1 MSLSKLQPLIDVR
14 YNADTMVDPDLDA
27 LLLLVFELG
36 GVNLRD
42 WQKAS
47 VYCCLKKKDLIVK
60 AGTGAG
66 KTWVFWAMA
75 LSQPK
80 GIVLVIAPLKAIM
93 SNHVKYFVAD
103 ANPNSI

>member
-1 MSLSKLQPLIDVR
+1 MSLSKLQPLIDVH
-14 YNADTMVDPDLDA
+14 YNPDTMVDPGLDA
-27 LLLLVFELG
+27 LLLHIFQLA
-36 GVNLRD
+36 GVTLRD

-75 LSQPK
+75 LSQPN

-103 ANPNSI
+103 AHPNSL